1 MRREERREE
10 ESVTS
15 LIDRGERVVA
25 QKGETICRSRS
36 FFFSLANV
44 QTFTVASLCVEESKG
59 QEERRGEREKREK
72 KGITTFH
79 SCNFDELNFPRRA

>member
-1 MRREERREE
+1 M

-15 LIDRGERVVA
+15 LIDRGEQVVA

-44 QTFTVASLCVEESKG
+44 QTFTAASLCVEESKG
-59 QEERRGEREKREK
+59 QEERRGEREKREE
-72 KGITTFH
+72 KGHALRFTRVISTK
-79 SCNFDELNFPRRA
+79 LNFPRRA